1 MAAMTPPSSLT
12 QNPRILDDPSDWQ
25 TEDVDFD
32 PFADA
37 VVERVVLSTEA
48 QREVWL
54 ASELSAQ
61 ASLAFNESVCLRID
75 GALDI
80 AALRAA
86 LGALVARHDAL
97 RTRIGPDGG
106 ELIVHAAG
114 DEPLPVLDLRR
125 GDAAAR
131 EDGLSRAKADEVST
145 PFDLGHG
152 PLFRARL
159 VVLADDAHAL
169 LMTAHHIVCDGWSWG
184 VIVRELGLLYD
195 ARVRAG
201 ATATDVAA
209 AALSPAP
216 RFGDYVAWEIARQRE
231 AAHAASERY
240 WLGRF
245 GGGTLPVL
253 DLPSDRPRPAV
264 RSFDSRRGDH
274 VLDAALVAALR
285 KQAGR
290 LGVSYYGLMFGAFAV
305 LLHRLSGQHDVVIGV
320 PAAGQSASGLTG
332 LVGHCV
338 NLLPVRVG
346 LDPAQSFE
354 QFARDAGGQLLDAF
368 EHQSLTYGS
377 LLKKLPVQR
386 DPSRLPLVSVMFNV
400 DSAVDG
406 EVPGFAGLAM
416 RFASNPRLY
425 ENFELF
431 VNATPVPGGAYRV
444 EWQFNTGLFDDETIA
459 RWSRCYEALLRGL
472 VARGADGSIGTTP
485 LSRLELL
492 GADDRA
498 ALHALQPA
506 PLRYPRDCTMV
517 ADFVRQ
523 AAATPTRIAAEW
535 RERSMTYAELDAA
548 SNRLARALRERGV
561 GRGVRVGL
569 CIERG
574 FDMLVSV
581 LAVLKAGGAYLPLDP
596 AFPPA
601 RLDYYAQDA
610 AIGLLLTDSTVAVA
624 PREWR
629 PDGAARTIDLDRDPS
644 WRDGDASP
652 LPSGPQDAGGEDPAY
667 VIYTS
672 GSTGRPKGVCV
683 PHRAVV
689 SFLAGMLESPGIEP
703 DDRLA
708 AVTTLSFDVSVL
720 EMFLPLAVGARL
732 IIVDRDTMM
741 DGPALGAL
749 LDRSGATVMQ
759 ATPTLWR
766 LLLDAGWRAG
776 RPFTAYV
783 GGESLTPSLA
793 GELLAAVDDVWNLYG
808 PTETTVW
815 VTVWKVDREQIRRRG
830 VSIGR
835 PIGNVCIW
843 VLDENGQPCPIGVP
857 GELYIGGDNLASG
870 YVDRPEL
877 NAERFIADPM
887 RRALADGAP
896 LPADADARDRW
907 LAGRSDAVWPPLV
920 YRTGDR
926 GRWTNDGLLDHLGRM
941 DFQVKV
947 RGFRIELGE
956 IEATCNE
963 AAGVARSVVLARED
977 RPGDVRLVAY
987 LTLKPDG
994 DYSESALREHL
1005 SGKLPEYMLP
1015 ACFVVLDAIPTT
1027 SNGKVDRNALPAP
1040 DTRERTGSA
1049 ERTAPRDEV
1058 EAAVLAATER
1068 VLSLPGIGIHDDFFA
1083 LGGHSLLAARLIA
1096 QLNREFGTQLSL
1108 RVLFESPTVAR
1119 LAAEVG
1125 RARGGEAARR
1135 PVLVADPTRR
1145 DAPTT
1150 VMQERVRFVEEL
1162 LPGRSVY
1169 HEPSAHRLSGPFDR
1183 ASFERALAIMFARQS
1198 VLRTAFGVD
1207 AQGAGV
1213 QRIASEVPVD
1223 LPFEDLRDVP
1233 ADAREAELRRRMQA
1247 VIESPMDLTVA
1258 PLCHMRLYR
1267 LADDEHVFLF
1277 VPHHLIWDG
1286 WSFDLLYEEMAMAY
1300 QAIADGTID
1309 ELAPLPVSYADYAV
1323 WHRQFLQSD
1332 EYQRQLAYWKG
1343 RLLDAPV
1350 PQPWPA
1356 SRSHRQ
1362 SAHDVG
1368 GSEWVRVDKALTE
1381 RLREL
1386 AREFDVTPSMLCL
1399 AVYAALTQRMAG
1411 DNAVAIG
1418 LPVRGRQMPEIE
1430 SVMGFFNNLVT
1441 VQLPSRD
1448 DEPVRAFAA
1457 RVRAEMLEV
1466 FGHQDVPFETLVK
1479 EPELMPRMQRA
1490 GLYQVMFSFQDAR
1503 ERKRRW
1509 GPLRHQN
1516 VLVHH
1521 QGASNDMGLWLMEVP
1536 TGLEGAVVYNAS
1548 LFEREAAVRIR
1559 EQYLR
1564 MLRRLAERP
1573 ALTIG
1578 ELIGG
1583 FRASDVAY
1591 KVDPPVDA
1599 AAVDTVAVD
1608 AVAVG
1613 TVAVGTEAGAADGE
1627 TVDARVVDP
1636 AAGAPDERSV
1646 RAAPA
1651 TPAAPADDVRT
1662 LTEQML
1668 AEVWR
1673 KLLDVD
1679 PIERQDNFFDLGGNS
1694 LLAIQ
1699 AVELIAARCGRRVAP
1714 GAFAFET
1721 LAQIARSIDDAPA
1734 GAGMGAGMSTGAV
1747 GGSRTPA
1754 AAPGGGVTA
1763 ERKGG
1768 LLRKLGSV
1776 FRR

>member
-1 MAAMTPPSSLT
+1 
-12 QNPRILDDPSDWQ
+12 
-25 TEDVDFD
+25 
-32 PFADA
+32 
-37 VVERVVLSTEA
+37 
-48 QREVWL
+48 
-54 ASELSAQ
+54 
-61 ASLAFNESVCLRID
+61 
-75 GALDI
+75 
-80 AALRAA
+80 
-86 LGALVARHDAL
+86 AL
-97 RTRIGPDGG
+97 RTRIGPDGA
-106 ELIVHAAG
+106 ELIVYAP
-114 DEPLPVLDLRR
+114 DEEPLPVLDLRG

-131 EDGLSRAKADEVST
+131 EDGLSRAKAAEVST
-145 PFDLGHG
+145 PFDLEHG
-152 PLFRARL
+152 PLFRSRL

-184 VIVRELGLLYD
+184 VIVRELGQLYD
-195 ARVRAG
+195 ALAHAG
-201 ATATDVAA
+201 AGAA
-209 AALSPAP
+209 DAAVSALPPAP
-216 RFGDYVAWEIARQRE
+216 CFGDYVAWEIAQQRE
-231 AAHAASERY
+231 AAYAASERY

-245 GGGTLPVL
+245 GGGALPAL
-253 DLPSDRPRPAV
+253 DLPADRPRPAV
-264 RSFDSRRGDH
+264 RTFGSRRCDH
-274 VLDAALVAALR
+274 LLDAALVGALR

-290 LGVSYYGLMFGAFAV
+290 LGVSFYGLMFGAFAV
-305 LLHRLSGQHDVVIGV
+305 LLHRLSGQSDVVIGV

-346 LDPAQSFE
+346 LDSTASFE
-354 QFARDAGGQLLDAF
+354 QFARDAGGRLLDAF
-368 EHQSLTYGS
+368 EHRALTYGS
-377 LLKKLPVQR
+377 LLKKLPVRR

-406 EVPGFAGLAM
+406 EAPGFAGLAT

-431 VNATPVPGGAYRV
+431 VNATPVPGGAHRV

-472 VARGADGSIGTTP
+472 VTRGADGSIATTP
-485 LSRLELL
+485 LSRLDLL
-492 GADDRA
+492 AADDRT

-506 PLRYPRDCTMV
+506 PLPYPRDRTMV

-523 AAATPTRIAAEW
+523 ASATPTRIAAEW
-535 RERSMTYAELDAA
+535 RDRSMTYAELDAA
-548 SNRLARALRERGV
+548 SNRLARTLRERGV

-601 RLDYYAQDA
+601 RLAYYAQDA
-610 AIGLLLTDSTVAVA
+610 DIGLLLTGSTVAVA
-624 PREWR
+624 PRGWR

-689 SFLAGMLESPGIEP
+689 SFLAGMLESPGMKP

-720 EMFLPLAVGARL
+720 EMFMPLAVGARL
-732 IIVDRDTMM
+732 IIVDKDTVM
-741 DGPALGAL
+741 DGPALGDL

-766 LLLDAGWRAG
+766 LLLDAGWRAK
-776 RPFTAYV
+776 RPFTAYI
-783 GGESLTPSLA
+783 GGESLSPSLA

-835 PIGNVCIW
+835 PIGNVCVW

-857 GELYIGGDNLASG
+857 GELYIGGDNLATG

-877 NAERFIADPM
+877 NAERFVADPI
-887 RRALADGAP
+887 RRALADGGP

-907 LAGRSDAVWPPLV
+907 LAGRCDAVWPPLV

-926 GRWTNDGLLDHLGRM
+926 GRWTNDGQLDHLGRM
-941 DFQVKV
+941 DFQIKL

-956 IEATCNE
+956 IEAICNE
-963 AAGVARSVVLARED
+963 AVGVARSVVLARED
-977 RPGDVRLVAY
+977 RPGDARLVAY
-987 LTLKPDG
+987 LTLKPG
-994 DYSESALREHL
+994 GGYSEPALREHL

-1015 ACFVVLDAIPTT
+1015 ACFVVLDEIPTT

-1040 DTRERTGSA
+1040 DTRERAGSV
-1049 ERTAPRDEV
+1049 ERTGPRDEL

-1125 RARGGEAARR
+1125 KARGGETSRR
-1135 PVLVADPTRR
+1135 PAIVADPARR
-1145 DAPTT
+1145 EAPVT
-1150 VMQERVRFVEEL
+1150 VMQQRIRFVEEL

-1169 HEPSAHRLSGPFDR
+1169 HEPSAHRLTGPFDR
-1183 ASFERALAIMFARQS
+1183 ASFERALRIMFARQS
-1198 VLRTAFGVD
+1198 ALRTAFGVD
-1207 AQGAGV
+1207 ARGAAV
-1213 QRIASEVPVD
+1213 QRIAPEVPVEP
-1223 LPFEDLRDVP
+1223 PFEDLRDVP
-1233 ADAREAELRRRMQA
+1233 AGAREAELRRRMQA
-1247 VIESPMDLTVA
+1247 VIESPMDLAVA

-1286 WSFDLLYEEMAMAY
+1286 WSFDLLYEEMAMACR
-1300 QAIADGTID
+1300 AVADGTVD
-1309 ELAPLPVSYADYAV
+1309 ALPALPVSYADYAV
-1323 WHRQFLQSD
+1323 WHQQFLQSD
-1332 EYQRQLAYWKG
+1332 EYRRQLAYWKG
-1343 RLLDAPV
+1343 RLLAAPV
-1350 PQPWPA
+1350 PRPWPA
-1356 SRSHRQ
+1356 RRSHRQ

-1368 GSEWVRVDKALTE
+1368 GSEWVRVDEALTE
-1381 RLREL
+1381 RLREV

-1399 AVYAALTQRMAG
+1399 SVYAALTQRMA
-1411 DNAVAIG
+1411 DDSAVAIG

-1448 DEPVRAFAA
+1448 DEPVEALAS

-1503 ERKRRW
+1503 ARKRQW

-1521 QGASNDMGLWLMEVP
+1521 QGASDDMGLWLMEVP
-1536 TGLEGAVVYNAS
+1536 GGIEGAVIYNAS

-1578 ELIGG
+1578 ELVGG
-1583 FRASDVAY
+1583 FSASELAY
-1591 KVDPPVDA
+1591 KAGPEKIDPEADA
-1599 AAVDTVAVD
+1599 AAADGSIIGARAAERATAASDDRSARGVLVAP
-1608 AVAVG
+1608 
-1613 TVAVGTEAGAADGE
+1613 AADS
-1627 TVDARVVDP
+1627 R
-1636 AAGAPDERSV
+1636 
-1646 RAAPA
+1646 
-1651 TPAAPADDVRT
+1651 TP
-1662 LTEQML
+1662 TEQML

-1699 AVELIAARCGRRVAP
+1699 AVELIAARCGRRVAA

-1734 GAGMGAGMSTGAV
+1734 GAGAGAGMGAV
-1747 GGSRTPA
+1747 DGSRTSA